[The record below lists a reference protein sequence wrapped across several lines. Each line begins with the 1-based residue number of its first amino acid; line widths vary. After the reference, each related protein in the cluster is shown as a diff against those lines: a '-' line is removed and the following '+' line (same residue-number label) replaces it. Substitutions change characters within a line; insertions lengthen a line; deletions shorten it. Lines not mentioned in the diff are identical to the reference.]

1 MTIRT
6 DTRGA
11 VDPAHVAAA
20 REALE
25 ALDGPAFLDVVLDAA
40 AARGEW
46 LAPVGRRLAAELWS
60 ETVDD
65 LGDGA
70 APFDEAVW
78 AEICRDG
85 RWHRVLQA
93 ALNDLRAQAALVVDI
108 VADDRTR

>member
-6 DTRGA
+6 DTHEA
-11 VDPAHVAAA
+11 VEAARDALDALDPAV
-20 REALE
+20 
-25 ALDGPAFLDVVLDAA
+25 FLDVVLDAA

-46 LAPVGRRLAAELWS
+46 LAPVGRYLAAELWA

-65 LGDGA
+65 LGSGR
-70 APFDEAVW
+70 FDEAVW

-85 RWHRVLQA
+85 RWQRVLQA

-108 VADDRTR
+108 VADDRAR